1 MHLSSSWFEVVHE
14 DEVEEEAEEEA
25 EEVAVE
31 VLEEEWCVGTKGSC
45 LGGKCSK
52 VNLFTTGACVSLQ

>member
-1 MHLSSSWFEVVHE
+1 MYTGERLHMHLSSSWFEVVYE
-14 DEVEEEAEEEA
+14 DEVEEEA
-25 EEVAVE
+25 
-31 VLEEEWCVGTKGSC
+31 EEEWCVGTKGSC